1 MQAQESRRAQS
12 GGRLQRKGG
21 DSHRMQSNLRGQ
33 HVIDSSEEALDKGQA
48 AGTLELKSIP

>member
-21 DSHRMQSNLRGQ
+21 DSHRMQSNLRG